1 MNSSKFLLS
10 TALVLASSSYT
21 ALPQVEAK
29 NAAPVALSSK
39 AALKATAAT
48 TSDYY
53 ELNFPSERTLAQILW
68 KREVDGT
75 PTIKSD
81 KSTKGRALARG
92 KVRLPKNVVFEVVL
106 IPDALDH
113 MDSIEQLVALP
124 VDTMIAAKL
133 DFTDE
138 HMWHLRNFKGLSH
151 LNLDETLIT
160 DKSLPVI
167 GTFRNLMALR
177 LSVTDATGSNFE
189 ALSKLPHLLT
199 LNIRGISL
207 KTGNLAKLKGALSHL
222 TDLDMSNINLGKEDA
237 AALVSAPE
245 LKLLDIAGNKR
256 FDDSCVSYLA
266 GMKHLKS
273 LNITDTS
280 VTDKSLPELSKLPK
294 LKSITVRAR
303 TFWRSSQP
311 SQFKGR
317 LKVIDSASK
326 SNTTVDMFSP
336 LH

>member
-1 MNSSKFLLS
+1 MNSSKLLLS
-10 TALVLASSSYT
+10 AAFILATFSNA
-21 ALPQVEAK
+21 ALPQAEAK
-29 NAAPVALSSK
+29 NLATVAASAKS
-39 AALKATAAT
+39 ATKATPNN
-48 TSDYY
+48 SNY
-53 ELNFPSERTLAQILW
+53 ELNFPAKRAMAQILW
-68 KREVDGT
+68 NKTADQTVLAEGSKKAKVRVL
-75 PTIKSD
+75 
-81 KSTKGRALARG
+81 ALG
-92 KVRLPKNVVFEVVL
+92 QVRLPKDVLFEVVL
-106 IPDALDH
+106 LPEALDH
-113 MDSIEQLVALP
+113 MESIQQFAPLPIVNIVAS
-124 VDTMIAAKL
+124 KL

-138 HMWHLRNFKGLSH
+138 HMKHLKNLKGLLH

-160 DKSLPVI
+160 DKSLALI
-167 GTFRNLMALR
+167 GTFKELTTLR
-177 LSVTDATGSNFE
+177 LSVTDVTGSNFE
-189 ALSKLPHLLT
+189 ALSKLPHLIT

-207 KTGNLAKLKGALSHL
+207 KTSSLAKLKGAMSHL
-222 TDLDMSNINLGKEDA
+222 TELDISNINIGKEDA

-256 FDDSCVSYLA
+256 FDDSCVGYLA

-303 TFWRSSQP
+303 TFWRSGQP
-311 SQFKGR
+311 SQYKGR

-326 SNTTVDMFSP
+326 SNTTEDMFSP

>member
-1 MNSSKFLLS
+1 VNSSKFLLS
-10 TALVLASSSYT
+10 IALVLAWGICT
-21 ALPQVEAK
+21 ALPAVEAK
-29 NAAPVALSSK
+29 NAAPVVLSSK
-39 AALKATAAT
+39 ATPKATS
-48 TSDYY
+48 TSDNY
-53 ELNFPSERTLAQILW
+53 ELNFPSERALAQILW
-68 KREVDGT
+68 RKEADGKK
-75 PTIKSD
+75 IDKGNKSA
-81 KSTKGRALARG
+81 KERVLARG
-92 KVRLPKNVVFEVVL
+92 KVRLPKNVLFEVVL
-106 IPDALDH
+106 TPEALDH

-124 VDTMIAAKL
+124 VEHMIAAKL

-138 HMWHLRNFKGLSH
+138 HMRHLRNFKGLLH

-160 DKSLPVI
+160 DKSLPII

-189 ALSKLPHLLT
+189 ALSKLPHLFT

-207 KTGNLAKLKGALSHL
+207 KTGSLAKLKGALSHL
-222 TDLDMSNINLGKEDA
+222 IDLDLSNIDLGKEDA

-256 FDDSCVSYLA
+256 FDDSCVGYLA

-303 TFWRSSQP
+303 TFWRSGQP
-311 SQFKGR
+311 SQYKGR

-326 SNTTVDMFSP
+326 SNTTEDMFSP

>member
-1 MNSSKFLLS
+1 VNSSKFLMS
-10 TALVLASSSYT
+10 TAFVLASSIYST
-21 ALPQVEAK
+21 LPQVEAK
-29 NAAPVALSSK
+29 DAASMLPPTKVAPQAAPNSGE
-39 AALKATAAT
+39 
-48 TSDYY
+48 Y
-53 ELNFPSERTLAQILW
+53 ELNFPPERALAQILW
-68 KREVDGT
+68 KREVDANPIDKGN
-75 PTIKSD
+75 KSA
-81 KSTKGRALARG
+81 KERVLARG
-92 KVRLPKNVVFEVVL
+92 KIRLPKNVLFEVVL
-106 IPDALDH
+106 LPEALEH
-113 MDSIEQLVALP
+113 MDSIEQLTALP
-124 VDTMIAAKL
+124 IEHIIAAKL

-138 HMWHLRNFKGLSH
+138 HMRHLRNFKGLVH

-160 DKSLPVI
+160 DKSLPII

-177 LSVTDATGSNFE
+177 LSVTDTTGSNFE
-189 ALSKLPHLLT
+189 ALSKLTHILN

-207 KTGNLAKLKGALSHL
+207 KTGSLAKLKGALSHL

-245 LKLLDIAGNKR
+245 LKMLEIAGNKR
-256 FDDSCVSYLA
+256 FDDSCVGYLA

-303 TFWRSSQP
+303 TFWRSGQP
-311 SQFKGR
+311 GQLKGR
-317 LKVIDSASK
+317 LKVIDSFSK
-326 SNTTVDMFSP
+326 SNTTEDMFSP

>member
-1 MNSSKFLLS
+1 VISSKFSLS
-10 TALVLASSSYT
+10 IALMLASSGYT
-21 ALPQVEAK
+21 ALPPVEAK
-29 NAAPVALSSK
+29 NAATLALSSK
-39 AALKATAAT
+39 VAPRATSN
-48 TSDYY
+48 SDSY

-68 KREVDGT
+68 KREADAT
-75 PTIKSD
+75 PTIKGTED
-81 KSTKGRALARG
+81 AKERVLARG
-92 KVRLPKNVVFEVVL
+92 KIRLPKNVLFEVVL
-106 IPDALDH
+106 LPEALDH
-113 MDSIEQLVALP
+113 MDSIEQFAALP
-124 VDTMIAAKL
+124 VKSILAAKL

-138 HMWHLRNFKGLSH
+138 HMRHLRNFKGLSH

-160 DKSLPVI
+160 DRSLSVI

-177 LSVTDATGSNFE
+177 LSVTDTTGSNFE
-189 ALSKLPHLLT
+189 ALSKLPHLLI

-207 KTGNLAKLKGALSHL
+207 KAGSLAKLNGALAHL
-222 TDLDMSNINLGKEDA
+222 TDLDLSKINFGKEDA
-237 AALVSAPE
+237 AVLVLAPE

-256 FDDSCVSYLA
+256 FDDSCVGYLA

-280 VTDKSLPELSKLPK
+280 VTDKSLPELLKLPK

-303 TFWRSSQP
+303 TFWRSGQP
-311 SQFKGR
+311 GQLNGR

-326 SNTTVDMFSP
+326 SNTTEDMFSP